1 MADSKRNVNR
11 AAAIMFVY
19 ALLVLGLSLLAYVM
33 APPGA
38 NATTAI
44 VIGGVAAVL
53 MSAMAVMSMLIERNR
68 KLGMIGIH
76 VGLLLPLVFAAGFFM
91 RIDDA
96 YSSSGVNRYFQN
108 AYQQKV
114 KDGAEDDTEKA
125 RRAFFVNARDGLSGK
140 DIPETDKAYL
150 GRTLTLLFGASTA
163 AFVLLL
169 LSRPEV
175 PAKPADGFGDDT
187 KPSKPESTS
196 DAKAFS

>member
-1 MADSKRNVNR
+1 ML
-11 AAAIMFVY
+11 VY
-19 ALLVLGLSLLAYVM
+19 AVCLLISGYVTM
-33 APPGA
+33 SVAPPGSKP
-38 NATTAI
+38 ATAFI
-44 VIGGVAAVL
+44 IPAVAAGLSIAAAVL
-53 MSAMAVMSMLIERNR
+53 ALMIKSNR

-76 VGLLLPLVFAAGFFM
+76 VGLLLPLVFAVGFFM

-96 YSSSGVNRYFQN
+96 YGSSGVNRYFQN
-108 AYQQKV
+108 AYEQKV

-125 RRAFFVNARDGLSGK
+125 RRAFFVNARDELSGK

-175 PAKPADGFGDDT
+175 PAKPADSFGDDA